1 MAGNAGM
8 EHLIP
13 MVNKLQDAFAQTGG
27 NLDIDLPQI
36 AVVGGQSA
44 GKSSVLENF
53 VGRDFLPRGSGI
65 VTRRPL
71 VLQLINEPRG
81 EWGTFL
87 HDPKRTFTDFN
98 EIRKEIEAETDRET
112 GSNKGISRRPIN
124 LQVHSPH
131 VLNLTLVDL
140 PGLTKVP
147 VGDQPADIEQQIKGM
162 IAEYVS
168 KDNCLILAVSPA
180 NTDLANSDALKIAK
194 EFDPQGTRTIGVIT
208 KLDLMDEGTDA
219 RNILENKH
227 LPLRRGYVGVVNR
240 SQKDIT
246 QNKDIRAALS
256 AERQYF
262 LQHPAYRHMVDR
274 MGTGYLQKKL
284 NEQLTAHIKATLP
297 QLKKKLQGQ
306 LNEIE
311 KDVQSFKHL
320 QPNDPSSK
328 MRLMMKM
335 VQNVN
340 DNFVLQVEGTGASL
354 NENEL
359 LGGAKIN
366 MIFHQR
372 FNYQI
377 QKLKTDEK
385 QLRKE
390 IKLCIQNVRAIRSG
404 LFTPD
409 QAFEEV
415 ARGQIKK
422 LIEPALWCVE
432 AVGSELTNI
441 LRDCS
446 EAMKTHPMLREETD
460 RIVTEHV
467 KEQEV
472 RTKDMMQTVIDT
484 ELAYIDTHH
493 PDFVGNVNATVQQTR
508 SRSNDQ
514 SKSKTRT
521 VEHNNHQMLKKGWL
535 VLHSKGVMS
544 GSKEFWFVLDTDT
557 LTWYKNETQ
566 DEKRYAMSCEGLS
579 LKEVEKGGFTLGS
592 SKPSFVLFNENGRNV
607 WKDSK
612 SIELAAENEDILD
625 DWKHSLLRAGVHLI
639 GETVEEN
646 ADKKS
651 VGESD
656 VINFDPTLDKRVEN
670 IRNLVDSYL
679 SIIRDHI
686 KDIVPKIIMTLMVNN
701 TKEFLRTEIQAHI
714 YSANAE
720 NLMQEA
726 PEEQERRDVLLNMYK
741 GLKDALHVLGNLNL
755 MKTEPAPPP
764 VVDNRLSY
772 SSSPTLGGRSPTFGG
787 GYTSSQPN
795 RSVSPNRRPPP
806 MAPQRPNYQ
815 SGPPQMPSYQSG
827 PPQMPSYQSGPPQM
841 NAPPIPN
848 RPGSG
853 MRKPI
858 LPKRPSSKP
867 TIPQR
872 PR

>member
-1 MAGNAGM
+1 
-8 EHLIP
+8 
-13 MVNKLQDAFAQTGG
+13 
-27 NLDIDLPQI
+27 
-36 AVVGGQSA
+36 
-44 GKSSVLENF
+44 
-53 VGRDFLPRGSGI
+53 
-65 VTRRPL
+65 
-71 VLQLINEPRG
+71 
-81 EWGTFL
+81 
-87 HDPKRTFTDFN
+87 
-98 EIRKEIEAETDRET
+98 
-112 GSNKGISRRPIN
+112 
-124 LQVHSPH
+124 
-131 VLNLTLVDL
+131 
-140 PGLTKVP
+140 
-147 VGDQPADIEQQIKGM
+147 
-162 IAEYVS
+162 
-168 KDNCLILAVSPA
+168 
-180 NTDLANSDALKIAK
+180 
-194 EFDPQGTRTIGVIT
+194 
-208 KLDLMDEGTDA
+208 
-219 RNILENKH
+219 
-227 LPLRRGYVGVVNR
+227 
-240 SQKDIT
+240 
-246 QNKDIRAALS
+246 
-256 AERQYF
+256 
-262 LQHPAYRHMVDR
+262 MVDR

-311 KDVQSFKHL
+311 KDVQQFKHMK
-320 QPNDPSSK
+320 PNDPSTK
-328 MRLMMKM
+328 MRLMTKM
-335 VQNVN
+335 VQSVN

-377 QKLKTDEK
+377 QKLKNDEK

-390 IKLCIQNVRAIRSG
+390 IRLCIQNVRAIRSG

-446 EAMKTHPMLREETD
+446 EAMKSHPMLREETD

-493 PDFVGNVNATVQQTR
+493 PDFIGNVNATVSQSR
-508 SRSNDQ
+508 SRNNDQ
-514 SKSKTRT
+514 SANKRT
-521 VEHNNHQMLKKGWL
+521 MDHNNHQMLKKGWL
-535 VLHSKGVMS
+535 MLHSKGVMS

-625 DWKHSLLRAGVHLI
+625 DWKHSLIRAGVHLI
-639 GETVEEN
+639 GENSDEN

-656 VINFDPTLDKRVEN
+656 VVNFDPTLDKRVEN

-679 SIIRDHI
+679 SIVRQHV

-714 YSANAE
+714 YSANAD

-726 PEEQERRDVLLNMYK
+726 PEEKERRDVLLNMYK
-741 GLKDALHVLGNLNL
+741 GLKDALSVLGNLNL
-755 MKTEPAPPP
+755 MKVEPTPQPLASNE
-764 VVDNRLSY
+764 NRNY
-772 SSSPTLGGRSPTFGG
+772 SSSPTFGSG
-787 GYTSSQPN
+787 SYPSM

-806 MAPQRPNYQ
+806 TAPQRPSYQ
-815 SGPPQMPSYQSG
+815 QPQQQQGYQPQSGGFQGYQPGPPQMS
-827 PPQMPSYQSGPPQM
+827 
-841 NAPPIPN
+841 APPIPN
-848 RPGSG
+848 RPGS
-853 MRKPI
+853 RKPV
-858 LPKRPSSKP
+858 LPKRPSTKP
-867 TIPQR
+867 AIPQR